1 MRPWLTI
8 CPRVTSS
15 ADGSLHDQLAILDRE
30 FHVTT
35 LGDLA
40 ADSGVYAVENALGS
54 GGLVVGLRNA
64 ASIRSQI
71 GDFDDNGVV
80 NGADLGFLLSG
91 WGTSNGDLNG
101 DGVVNGADLGAI
113 LAVWG
118 PCP

>member
-1 MRPWLTI
+1 VSDTPDNSITEAGI
-8 CPRVTSS
+8 
-15 ADGSLHDQLAILDRE
+15 DDFSLM
-30 FHVTT
+30 VTT
-35 LGDLA
+35 C
-40 ADSGVYAVENALGS
+40 VNPCT
-54 GGLVVGLRNA
+54 
-64 ASIRSQI
+64 

-91 WGTSNGDLNG
+91 WGTANGDLNG